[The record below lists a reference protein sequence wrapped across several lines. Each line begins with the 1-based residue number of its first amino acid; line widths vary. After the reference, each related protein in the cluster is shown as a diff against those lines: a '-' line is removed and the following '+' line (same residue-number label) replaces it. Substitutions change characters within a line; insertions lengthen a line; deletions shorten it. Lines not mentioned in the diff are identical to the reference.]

1 MKKITPILALIPL
14 FIGVSANAQSA
25 QDRWEYQQQIRNVQA
40 QCALY
45 GGCESTPE
53 TRAQVERI
61 RKDTYKN
68 CSILDGF
75 SCAKGF

>member
-1 MKKITPILALIPL
+1 MKKFTPILARIPL
-14 FIGVSANAQSA
+14 FLGVSANAQTE
-25 QDRWEYQQQIRNVQA
+25 QDVWEYQQHIRNVQA

-45 GGCESTPE
+45 GGCVSTPE
-53 TRAQVERI
+53 SRARLERV